1 MRVSTSHM
9 HNTGVQ
15 NMTRQQSE
23 INESHNQL
31 SSGRRVLR
39 PSDDPSSAARILD
52 LERTVSS
59 VERFNRN
66 NEMARN
72 RLSMSENV
80 MEQVGNNLQRLREL
94 TVQAANGSQDPQ
106 TRGYIASEIRERY
119 EQLVELSNSRDGSG
133 EYLFA
138 GSKTKTLPFSKEPGG
153 QVEYHGDQNSRQ
165 VRIGPGRQIGIDNSG
180 FEAFMKIPNGN
191 GQFQA
196 YESRQNNGTGVVS
209 VVDQAVHRID
219 PQYGE
224 YRLNFVADN
233 NGDMRYMI
241 ERRHDEN
248 ESQGWEHVFPPAGPD
263 GQPPA
268 VEDLP
273 EYAPGS
279 TIEVEEG
286 VRVQVQGE
294 PEQGDTFTVSTSRP
308 QSMFETVH
316 ELIGAL
322 EEDGKGPHF
331 RNAIN
336 RALGD
341 VDLAL
346 ENVINI
352 RSQIGARLSVL
363 DSEKASNEAALVDLQ
378 ETISSEEDLDY
389 AEATGRFNKQ
399 LSGLEAAQATF
410 GRVQNLSLFNYIS

>member
-15 NMTRQQSE
+15 NMTGQQSE

-31 SSGRRVLR
+31 SSGKRVLR

-66 NEMARN
+66 NDMARN
-72 RLSMSENV
+72 RLSMSENA
-80 MEQVGNNLQRLREL
+80 MEQVGNNLQRIREL
-94 TVQAANGSQDPQ
+94 TVQAANDSQDPQ
-106 TRGYIASEIRERY
+106 TRGYIASEIKERY
-119 EQLVELSNSRDGSG
+119 EQLLQLSNSRDGNG

-138 GSKTKTLPFSKEPGG
+138 GAKTKTRPFSMEPGG

-165 VRIGPGRQIGIDNSG
+165 VRVGPGRQIGVDNSG
-180 FEAFMKIPNGN
+180 FEAFMKVPNGN
-191 GQFQA
+191 GKFQA
-196 YESRQNNGTGVVS
+196 YESRENNGSGVIN
-209 VVDQAVHRID
+209 VVDQSVHRID

-224 YRLNFVADN
+224 YRLQFVEDDY
-233 NGDMRYMI
+233 GDMRYMV
-241 ERRHDEN
+241 ERRHDQNNPE
-248 ESQGWEHVFPPAGPD
+248 GWELVQPPAGPD

-268 VEDLP
+268 VDQLP

-286 VRVQVQGE
+286 VRVQVDGS

-308 QSMFETVH
+308 QSIFETVH

-322 EEDGKGPHF
+322 EEDGEGPHF
-331 RNAIN
+331 RNAVN

-352 RSQIGARLSVL
+352 RSQIGARLSTL
-363 DSEKASNEAALVDLQ
+363 DSERASNEAALVDLQ
-378 ETISSEEDLDY
+378 ETISTEEDLDY

-410 GRVQNLSLFNYIS
+410 GRVQNLSLFNYI